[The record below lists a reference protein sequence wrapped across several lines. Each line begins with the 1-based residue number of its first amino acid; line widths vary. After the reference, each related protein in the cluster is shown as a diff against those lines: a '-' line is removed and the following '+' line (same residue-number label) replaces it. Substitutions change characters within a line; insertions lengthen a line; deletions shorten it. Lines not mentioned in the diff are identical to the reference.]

1 MLEWTGER
9 FLPWLKDAAIAYEH
23 LHRYAHAAR
32 LVKDKR
38 VLDLASGE
46 GYGSKLLAASASSVV
61 GVDID
66 EQTVR
71 HAAARYGSAT
81 LQFITGSIT
90 AVTIP
95 EDHSFDVIVCFEA
108 IEHIREHERLL
119 GEVKRLLKRDG
130 LFIVSTPNKGEY
142 EEGNPYHVK
151 ELSPDEFR
159 QLLGRHFQHITLLGQ
174 RIHAHSNIWPLRA
187 GGRSRVE
194 ELVMERG
201 ESETEFGFVSNAK
214 RVPLYVI
221 ALASDSRA
229 PLSDSGTMLVDYS
242 DEMLKE
248 KDRAIRELL
257 GSKTSHEEALKW
269 QETQLKENDEA
280 IASLEEAIKWHEQQ
294 AGNLKE
300 TIASLDQASAWYQ
313 SQVRDLQNTVASQQE
328 GIEWLEKKV
337 ATIEA
342 SLTQAQT
349 ELQTATRELAPITK
363 QLESIYA
370 SDDWKFILRVRDFR
384 KRTFPPGSFRDR
396 LFRKIMGLVR
406 SRESR

>member
-46 GYGSKLLAASASSVV
+46 GYGSKLLASSASSVV

-66 EQTVR
+66 EETVR
-71 HAAARYGSAT
+71 HAAAKYGNAT

-90 AVTIP
+90 AVPIP

-108 IEHIREHERLL
+108 IEHIREQERLL

-130 LFIVSTPNKGEY
+130 FFIVSTPNKGEY
-142 EEGNPYHVK
+142 EEGNPFHLK

-159 QLLGRHFQHITLLGQ
+159 QLLSRHFQHITLLGQ
-174 RIHAHSNIWPLRA
+174 RIHAHSNIWPLRT
-187 GGRSRVE
+187 GGSSRVE
-194 ELVMERG
+194 ELVIERG
-201 ESETEFGFVSNAK
+201 ESEFGFVSNAK

-229 PLSDSGTMLVDYS
+229 PLPDSGSVLVDYS

-248 KDRAIRELL
+248 KDRAIRGLL
-257 GSKTSHEEALKW
+257 ESKTSHEEALRW
-269 QETQLKENDEA
+269 QEAQLKEDDEA

-294 AGNLKE
+294 AGDLKE
-300 TIASLDQASAWYQ
+300 AIASLDQATAWYQ
-313 SQVRDLQNTVASQQE
+313 SHVRDLQNTVASRQE
-328 GIEWLEKKV
+328 GIEWLERKA

-342 SLTQAQT
+342 SLTQAHT
-349 ELQTATRELAPITK
+349 ELQTARRELAPTIE

-370 SDDWKFILRVRDFR
+370 SDGWKFILRVRDFR
-384 KRTFPPGSFRDR
+384 ETTFPPGTFRDR

>member
-23 LHRYAHAAR
+23 LHRYAYAAR

-38 VLDLASGE
+38 ILDLACGE
-46 GYGSKLLAASASSVV
+46 GYGSKLLATSASSVI

-66 EQTVR
+66 EKTVR
-71 HAAARYGSAT
+71 HATAKYGDAT

-90 AVTIP
+90 AVPIP

-108 IEHIREHERLL
+108 IEHIDEHEKLL

-142 EEGNPYHVK
+142 HEGNPFHVK

-159 QLLGRHFQHITLLGQ
+159 QLLGRHFRHIALLGQ

-187 GGRSRVE
+187 DGSRSVE
-194 ELVMERG
+194 ELVMRRR
-201 ESETEFGFVSNAK
+201 ESEFGFISNTK
-214 RVPLYVI
+214 RVPVYII

-229 PLSDSGTMLVDYS
+229 PLPDSGSVLVDYS
-242 DEMLKE
+242 DELLKE

-257 GSKTSHEEALKW
+257 ESKSSQEEALTW
-269 QETQLKENDEA
+269 QETQLKENDKV
-280 IASLEEAIKWHEQQ
+280 IASLEEAIKWHEKQ
-294 AGNLKE
+294 ARNFEE
-300 TIASLDQASAWYQ
+300 TIASLDQATAWYQ
-313 SQVRDLQNTVASQQE
+313 SQVRDLQNTVASRQHE
-328 GIEWLEKKV
+328 IERLVDAKTAME
-337 ATIEA
+337 T
-342 SLTQAQT
+342 SLRQTNT
-349 ELQTATRELAPITK
+349 ELQAARRDLARTTE

-370 SDDWKFILRVRDFR
+370 SEGWKFILRVRDFR
-384 KRTFPPGSFRDR
+384 KRTFPPGSIRDR
-396 LFRKIMGLVR
+396 LFQKIMGLVR
-406 SRESR
+406 SREPR

>member
-9 FLPWLKDAAIAYEH
+9 FLPWLKDAIIAYEH

-46 GYGSKLLAASASSVV
+46 GYGSKLLASFASSVI

-66 EQTVR
+66 EEAVR
-71 HAAARYGSAT
+71 HASAKYGNAT

-90 AVTIP
+90 AVPIP

-108 IEHIREHERLL
+108 IEHIGEQEKLL

-142 EEGNPYHVK
+142 EEGNPFHVK

-174 RIHAHSNIWPLRA
+174 RIHAHSNIWPLKA
-187 GGRSRVE
+187 GGGRRID
-194 ELVMERG
+194 ELAMERG
-201 ESETEFGFVSNAK
+201 ESEFGFISNAK
-214 RVPLYVI
+214 REPLYII

-229 PLSDSGTMLVDYS
+229 HLPDSGSMLVDYS
-242 DEMLKE
+242 DELLKE
-248 KDRAIRELL
+248 KDRAIRELSE
-257 GSKTSHEEALKW
+257 SKASHEEALKW
-269 QETQLKENDEA
+269 QETQLKENDKA
-280 IASLEEAIKWHEQQ
+280 IASLEEAVEWHEQQ

-300 TIASLDQASAWYQ
+300 TIASLDQATAWYQ
-313 SQVRDLQNTVASQQE
+313 SQIRDLQNTVASQQE
-328 GIEWLEKKV
+328 GIEWLQKKV

-342 SLTQAQT
+342 SLTQAQK
-349 ELQTATRELAPITK
+349 ELQAARRELARTAE

-370 SDDWKFILRVRDFR
+370 SDDWKFSLRVRDFR
-384 KRTFPPGSFRDR
+384 KRTFPPGSFKDR
-396 LFRKIMGLVR
+396 LFQKIMGLVR